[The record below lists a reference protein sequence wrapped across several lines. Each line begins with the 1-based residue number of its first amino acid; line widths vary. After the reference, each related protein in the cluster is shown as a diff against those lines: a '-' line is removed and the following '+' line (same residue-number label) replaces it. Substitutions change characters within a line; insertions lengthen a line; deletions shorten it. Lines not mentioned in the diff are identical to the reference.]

1 MGDVLGDPKEFAIV
15 SLYQLLESS
24 NIPVF
29 AGVDEIQVIACHCCH
44 RELCRVCSHNWLK
57 ALWRTS
63 ALPKHLVLP
72 RMESRFQRN
81 ADCKFVPYCTT
92 TLPVIFG
99 WIVQ

>member
-24 NIPVF
+24 DIPIF
-29 AGVDEIQVIACHCCH
+29 AGMDKIQVIVCYCCH

-63 ALPKHLVLP
+63 ALPKHLA
-72 RMESRFQRN
+72 RQE
-81 ADCKFVPYCTT
+81 
-92 TLPVIFG
+92 
-99 WIVQ
+99 